1 MIRDIIKED
10 IKYIYKLVDSFDN
23 NFKQIY
29 NLEGYINK
37 KDYIL
42 KCYAIN
48 KQIVGFIIGILI
60 DKEYDLEYVFVDS
73 LFRKKGIAT
82 KLINSIVED
91 KKISRIVLEVSDN
104 NKKAINLYKKLGFS
118 VINKREKYYK
128 DGSNALLME
137 LIIWK
142 ILIY

>member
-137 LIIWK
+137 LII
-142 ILIY
+142 